1 MCLQRRFFV
10 FLKERCSSRFWWNL
24 PRLPDESRVRGA
36 DRSERIAQSRVAV
49 VENLLVE
56 LLVRRDAEGVVDAFA
71 TRSRMPNVKIHRGGG
86 DDGREARW
94 SRMPRCNGRITRLG
108 LHLGEQDER
117 EHFQ

>member
-1 MCLQRRFFV
+1 MQG
-10 FLKERCSSRFWWNL
+10 
-24 PRLPDESRVRGA
+24 RV
-36 DRSERIAQSRVAV
+36 EV

-71 TRSRMPNVKIHRGGG
+71 ARSRMPNVKIHRGGG

-94 SRMPRCNGRITRLG
+94 SRIPRCNGRISRLK
-108 LHLGEQDER
+108 LHFGEQDER